1 MNKDINKKE
10 KIVSARSS
18 RFPSITLGYAV
29 RVIEEASKFG
39 KYITNS
45 HIAGEGATKGG
56 GFARKKASL
65 GYYGLISGKGDK
77 FEITSLADKIVN
89 PLNDE
94 EKTSAIQEAF
104 LSPELFKKLYIS
116 TQKGKP
122 INLSFLGNLLVREYS
137 IQPSAK
143 NEFLLTFIKAGIFA
157 NLARYH
163 DDSKSEI
170 ILLDSKDNKK
180 EVEEK
185 SENLDPFAI
194 FGNPQP
200 KAPEI
205 QMVELI
211 LTNGSGKIIV
221 PRELTKEDAKKLRV
235 QINLLANIFSEEDK

>member
-1 MNKDINKKE
+1 MKEEISKKE

-18 RFPSITLGYAV
+18 RFPSITLDYAV
-29 RVIEEASKFG
+29 RVIGEASKFG
-39 KYITNS
+39 RHITNS

-56 GFARKKASL
+56 AFARKKASL

-77 FEITSLADKIVN
+77 FEITPLAGKIVN

-94 EKTSAIQEAF
+94 EKMGAIQEAF
-104 LSPELFKKLYIS
+104 LSPELFNKLYAL

-157 NLARYH
+157 NLIKYNG
-163 DDSKSEI
+163 DSKSEI
-170 ILLDSKDNKK
+170 IFLEGKDK
-180 EVEEK
+180 EKVEEK
-185 SENLDPFAI
+185 PVIHDPFAI
-194 FGNPQP
+194 FGNTQQR
-200 KAPEI
+200 APEI
-205 QMVELI
+205 QTVELI
-211 LTNGSGKIIV
+211 LTNGTGKIIV
-221 PRELTKEDAKKLRV
+221 PRELTKEDARKLRA